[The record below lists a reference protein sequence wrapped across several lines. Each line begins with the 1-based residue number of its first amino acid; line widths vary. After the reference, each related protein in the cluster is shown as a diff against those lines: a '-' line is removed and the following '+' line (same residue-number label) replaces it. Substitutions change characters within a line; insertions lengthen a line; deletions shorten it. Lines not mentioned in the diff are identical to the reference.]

1 MGYFFLGLA
10 LVAGLTKGFCGKK
23 TSTAVVLDSDSMIM
37 NVLRMCLCILIG
49 FVLMLA
55 EGNLAALAADG
66 VTLAIT
72 ALSGVASAAFVVS
85 WLLSV
90 RSGAY
95 MMVEVFLLL
104 GVLVPILLCRIL
116 FAEPITVFQ
125 LLGMAVLLV
134 AVYLMCTYNASIK
147 GKMTAKAFLLLV
159 LCGLS
164 NGFADFS
171 QKLFVKTRPEGSIA
185 AFNFYTYLFAALVL
199 LSAYFVFRT
208 LDQKRGET
216 PRAPLAVVRPI
227 ALYVIVMAVC
237 LFAYSY
243 FKTTAAQHLDAV
255 KLYPLSQGCAVTF
268 SLLMAAFLF
277 KERINARCIVGVV
290 LSFVGLLLIN
300 LDIAALFS

>member
-1 MGYFFLGLA
+1 MGYLFLALA

-23 TSTAVVLDSDSMIM
+23 TSAAVVLDSDSMIM

-49 FVLMLA
+49 FLLLLA
-55 EGNLAALAADG
+55 EGNLASLSADST
-66 VTLAIT
+66 TLAIT
-72 ALSGVASAAFVVS
+72 ALSGVASAAFVVT

-116 FAEPITVFQ
+116 FDERITLLQ
-125 LLGMAVLLV
+125 MLGMAVLLV

-147 GKMTAKAFLLLV
+147 GKMTKKAFLLLV

-171 QKLFVKTRPEGSIA
+171 QKLFVKTRPEGSVA
-185 AFNFYTYLFAALVL
+185 AFNFYTYLFAAAVL
-199 LSAYFVFRT
+199 LAAYFVFRR
-208 LDQKRGET
+208 LDAGRGEA
-216 PRAPLAVVRPI
+216 PRAPLAVIRPI
-227 ALYVIVMAVC
+227 LFYVVVMAVC

-243 FKTTAAQHLDAV
+243 CKTLAAQYLDAV
-255 KLYPLSQGCAVTF
+255 LLYPLSQGCAVTF

-277 KERINARCIVGVV
+277 KERINGRCIVGVL
-290 LSFVGLLLIN
+290 LSFAGLLLIN
-300 LDIAALFS
+300 LPGLLA

>member
-1 MGYFFLGLA
+1 MGYLFLGLA

-23 TSTAVVLDSDSMIM
+23 TSAAVVLGSDSMIM

-49 FVLMLA
+49 FLLLLA
-55 EGNLAALAADG
+55 GGDLASLAVDG
-66 VTLAIT
+66 RVLAIT
-72 ALSGVASAAFVVS
+72 LLSGVASAAFVVS

-116 FAEPITVFQ
+116 FDERITVWQ
-125 LLGMAVLLV
+125 MVGMAVLLV

-147 GKMTAKAFLLLV
+147 GKMNGKAILLLI

-185 AFNFYTYLFAALVL
+185 AFNFYTYLFAAAVL
-199 LSAYFVFRT
+199 LVAYFVFRT
-208 LDQKRGET
+208 LDVRGGHA
-216 PRAPLAVVRPI
+216 PRAPLAVIRPI
-227 ALYVIVMAVC
+227 LLYVVVMAVC

-243 FKTTAAQHLDAV
+243 FKTAAAQYLDAV
-255 KLYPLSQGCAVTF
+255 LLYPLSQGCAVTF

-277 KERINARCIVGVV
+277 KERINGRCIIGVV
-290 LSFVGLLLIN
+290 LSFFALLLIN
-300 LDIAALFS
+300 LDIAALLS